1 MLVRFWK
8 LLLFCETEM
17 MIMFYGLLL
26 HIMELWI
33 LTIYSGYA
41 FFSYMIS
48 VESACSARPCPSFYF
63 DVGGGPTPP
72 PLSSLDYSIT
82 SWCFVKMVFSY
93 NLEILWPLS
102 IFVRPFQL
110 KCLHLIVLFDLI
122 LTTAI
127 TIGQPVPFDLV
138 L

>member
-1 MLVRFWK
+1 
-8 LLLFCETEM
+8 
-17 MIMFYGLLL
+17 MI
-26 HIMELWI
+26 I
-33 LTIYSGYA
+33 
-41 FFSYMIS
+41 

-72 PLSSLDYSIT
+72 YPLLTILSPRDV
-82 SWCFVKMVFSY
+82 FVKMVFSY
-93 NLEILWPLS
+93 NLEILCPLS

-110 KCLHLIVLFDLI
+110 KCLHLIVPFDLI